1 MDNIIKH
8 IVISGG
14 GPTGFTYYGILKET
28 NRNGL
33 WKFENIKTIYGTS
46 MGAIIG
52 TILVLN
58 YDWETIDDYLIKRP
72 WNNIYKFDM
81 YSIFDSYKKR
91 GIFNIKVIE
100 DTFLPLFKGKDI
112 PINVTMKDFYELT
125 NIELHL
131 FATEINDFKLAD
143 ISYKTH
149 PDWTV
154 VEAVYCS
161 ACLPVIFSPYLKE
174 EECYC
179 DGGAISN
186 YPLEH
191 CIKNGADVNEILGI
205 RRKSK
210 DISNNALS
218 DSSSLLDFI
227 LVIINKTSSKMLS
240 IINYPEIK
248 HEYVVESDLTS
259 MYNIYS
265 FVNSP
270 EERLNYINTG
280 VELVKSK
287 STSISLT

>member
-33 WKFENIKTIYGTS
+33 WNIENIKSIYGTS

-81 YSIFDSYKKR
+81 YSIIDSYKKR

-186 YPLEH
+186 YPLEY

-210 DISNNALS
+210 EISNNALT

-240 IINYPEIK
+240 IIKYPDIK
-248 HEYVVESDLTS
+248 HEYVIESDLTS

-270 EERLNYINTG
+270 EERLNYINAG

-287 STSISLT
+287 STSIILT